1 MSNELISQYAVSHA
15 KPTSFYESYERKE
28 ELRHQTHYCPGC
40 GHGNVHKMLAMAID
54 ELGIQ
59 DRTILIIP
67 VGCSVFA
74 YYYFDVGNVQAAH
87 GRAPAVATGVKRSR
101 PESIVIG
108 YQGDGDLSAIGSAE
122 ILHAANRGEHIT
134 VIFVNNAIYSMTG
147 GQAAPTTLI
156 GQKSTTTPGGRNAE
170 TEGYP
175 LHVCELLATL
185 EAPVY
190 IERVGLG
197 DNKQIAQASRAIKRA
212 VENQV
217 RGLGFSLIEVLSPCP
232 TIWKMSPV
240 EAQHWVR
247 EVMEKTYPLGV
258 FRDRTKEAVSRPL
271 PEPPP
276 ALTQIPK
283 ILGVD
288 SESSPEQVAEKLD
301 PTGLLERFVKGHDIS
316 RAASAAKSA
325 RALSPAEDL
334 SGLVAGAEPCS
345 ETPEANAPAAKREAA
360 EVNLGVRVAGF
371 GGQGVLLL
379 GEVLAEAGLD
389 AGLEVSWLPSYGPE
403 MRSGTSNCHV
413 RLSSHTIDSPLV
425 TAPDVLVAMNEPSL
439 RKFDVSVPPGG
450 WVIFN
455 GDAFPEDC
463 IRPDVHVLALPFTH
477 IADQLGDARAC
488 NMVMLGALLEIAN
501 ALPQSSIDAAL
512 RRLVKHKRWVDL
524 DERALVRGREL
535 YRNSLREST
544 HELAYES

>member
-1 MSNELISQYAVSHA
+1 MSNESISEYAVSHA
-15 KPTSFYESYERKE
+15 KPDAFYNNYERKE
-28 ELRHQTHYCPGC
+28 ELLHQTHYCPGC

-59 DRTILIIP
+59 NRTVLISP

-87 GRAPAVATGVKRSR
+87 GRVPAVATGVKRSR
-101 PESIVIG
+101 PQSIVIG

-156 GQKSTTTPGGRNAE
+156 GQKSTTTPGGKNAE

-175 LHVCELLATL
+175 LHMSELLATL

-197 DNKQIAQASRAIKRA
+197 DNKQIAQASRAIRRA

-247 EVMEKTYPLGV
+247 DVLEKTYPLGV
-258 FRDRTKEAVSRPL
+258 FRDRTRDAQARPL

-276 ALTQIPK
+276 ALDRIPK

-288 SESSPEQVAEKLD
+288 AE
-301 PTGLLERFVKGHDIS
+301 
-316 RAASAAKSA
+316 
-325 RALSPAEDL
+325 ALH
-334 SGLVAGAEPCS
+334 
-345 ETPEANAPAAKREAA
+345 EANAHHPVQAAKV
-360 EVNLGVRVAGF
+360 VNLAVRVAGF

-413 RLSSHTIDSPLV
+413 RLSNKTIDSPLV

-439 RKFDVSVPPGG
+439 RKFDASVPPGG

-455 GDAFPEDC
+455 GESFPEDC
-463 IRPDVHVLALPFTH
+463 VRPNVHVLALPFTQ

-501 ALPQSSIDAAL
+501 HLPQPSIDAAL
-512 RRLVKHKRWVDL
+512 LRLVRNPKWLDL
-524 DERALVRGREL
+524 DARALARGRQL
-535 YRNSLREST
+535 YRESQREMI
-544 HELAYES
+544 HESRC